1 MENIDRDKRS
11 YDRYLE
17 RMGLPPRANKTPPR
31 RRQPVRRYVSRRSRS
46 PSRRSRGR
54 SRSPSRSRSSGRKG
68 KHRRSSSRRRS
79 PRRPSVN
86 EFGRNLT
93 RNYRRKPSPVTRR
106 RPSPRRYT
114 VAENG
119 RTVDEFGRNIP
130 RGPPP
135 KKAVGTRFF
144 NEKTRKYKRPIHV
157 FNNVTRTYKPAD
169 WNV

>member
-1 MENIDRDKRS
+1 M
-11 YDRYLE
+11 
-17 RMGLPPRANKTPPR
+17 
-31 RRQPVRRYVSRRSRS
+31 SRRSRS
-46 PSRRSRGR
+46 SSRSRSPRR
-54 SRSPSRSRSSGRKG
+54 SRSPSRSRSPKRRG
-68 KHRRSSSRRRS
+68 KHRGRRPS

-86 EFGRNLT
+86 EFGRNMT
-93 RNYRRKPSPVTRR
+93 RNYRRKPSPITRR

-114 VAENG
+114 IAENG
-119 RTVDEFGRNIP
+119 RAVDEFGRNIP